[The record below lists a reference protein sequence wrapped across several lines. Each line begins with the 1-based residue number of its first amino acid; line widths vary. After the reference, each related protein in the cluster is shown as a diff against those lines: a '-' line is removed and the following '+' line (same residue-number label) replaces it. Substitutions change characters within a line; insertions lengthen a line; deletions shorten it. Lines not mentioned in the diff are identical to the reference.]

1 MTELTEATPVARN
14 EASRAHPSRQGP
26 PGEPRRVAY
35 LYILPAF
42 VFFGGFMAWPLIHGI
57 WLTFYEWDGL
67 TVGTWVGL
75 DNYHAV
81 LTDPELRQPFLHSLI
96 LIIFFSVIP
105 IVLGLALAGLMM
117 RARLRGLPFFRTVLF
132 LPQVI
137 AMVVVAIAWSH
148 IYEPDGP
155 LNEALRAIGLDS
167 LTQVWLGD
175 PSWALVSVGI
185 VGSWVGTG
193 LCLVLFLAGLTKVPR
208 ELYESARLDGAGP
221 IRELV
226 NVGLPQLRGEIAV
239 AMTLTMIAALRT
251 FDLVYIMTPN
261 GGPDRST
268 AVPSYEVY
276 KRAFID
282 GEVGTAVTVA
292 IVLTAII
299 LVVTIGITRFAERG
313 EDVR

>member
-1 MTELTEATPVARN
+1 VTEATQAAPAPARPVATR
-14 EASRAHPSRQGP
+14 RRQGP

-35 LYILPAF
+35 LYVLPAF
-42 VFFGGFMAWPLIHGI
+42 VFFAGFMAWPLIHGI
-57 WLTFYEWDGL
+57 WLSFYEWDGL

-75 DNYHAV
+75 DNYNSV
-81 LTDPELRQPFLHSLI
+81 LTDPELREPFLHSLI
-96 LIIFFSVIP
+96 LLIFFSAIP

-117 RARLRGLPFFRTVLF
+117 RARLRGMAFFRTVLF

-167 LTQVWLGD
+167 LTHAWLGE

-221 IRELV
+221 VREFL
-226 NVGLPQLRGEIAV
+226 NVGLPQLRGELAV

-251 FDLVYIMTPN
+251 FDLVYVMTPN
-261 GGPDRST
+261 GGPSGST

-276 KRAFID
+276 DRAFIK

-292 IVLTAII
+292 LVLTALI
-299 LVVTIGITRFAERG
+299 LLITIAINRLSERAEA
-313 EDVR
+313 

>member
-1 MTELTEATPVARN
+1 VTEVAEAAPAPARPVTTR
-14 EASRAHPSRQGP
+14 RRQGP

-35 LYILPAF
+35 LYVLPAF
-42 VFFGGFMAWPLIHGI
+42 VFFAGFMAWPLIHGI
-57 WLTFYEWDGL
+57 WLSFYEWDGL

-75 DNYHAV
+75 DNYHSV
-81 LTDPELRQPFLHSLI
+81 LTDPELREPFLHSLI
-96 LIIFFSVIP
+96 LLVFFSAIP
-105 IVLGLALAGLMM
+105 IVVGLALAGLMM
-117 RARLRGLPFFRTVLF
+117 RARLRGMAFFRTVLF

-137 AMVVVAIAWSH
+137 AMVVVAIAWGH
-148 IYEPDGP
+148 IYEPQGP
-155 LNEALRAIGLDS
+155 LNDALKTVGLDD

-193 LCLVLFLAGLTKVPR
+193 LCLVLFLAGLSKVPR

-221 IRELV
+221 VREFL
-226 NVGLPQLRGEIAV
+226 NVGLPQLRGELAV

-251 FDLVYIMTPN
+251 FDLVYVMTPN
-261 GGPDRST
+261 GGPSRST

-292 IVLTAII
+292 LVLTAII
-299 LVVTIGITRFAERG
+299 LIITVCINSFAERG
-313 EDVR
+313 AESR